1 MIRRPPRSTRTD
13 TLFPYTTLFRS
24 EFGHPHGLR
33 GRITTCGHI
42 LPTNLEPALMKT
54 GSIYPVGD
62 TRVLK
67 GDHIGIAAIRIR
79 LCLGLVQAGNPE
91 NGFRAS
97 RPGIGNLNTDIV
109 RHPILGG
116 DDHSL
121 VIPKLEPAAANITP
135 PPFAFPTPPT

>member
-24 EFGHPHGLR
+24 EFGQPHGLR

-54 GSIYPVGD
+54 GSIYTVGD

-79 LCLGLVQAGNPE
+79 ICLGLVQAGNPAK
-91 NGFRAS
+91 GFRAS
-97 RPGIGNLNTDIV
+97 SSGIGERKTDIDLTTNIV
-109 RHPILGG
+109 G
-116 DDHSL
+116 DD
-121 VIPKLEPAAANITP
+121 KNQ
-135 PPFAFPTPPT
+135 